1 MKHTPQQIE
10 ETREFLKKYNGWR
23 RSDEEREMPHPRDI
37 GVHIERAIDILGE
50 IRESEGTNENRR

>member
-23 RSDEEREMPHPRDI
+23 RSDEDMEMPHPRDI
-37 GVHIERAIDILGE
+37 GIHIERAIDILGE
-50 IRESEGTNENRR
+50 ICN